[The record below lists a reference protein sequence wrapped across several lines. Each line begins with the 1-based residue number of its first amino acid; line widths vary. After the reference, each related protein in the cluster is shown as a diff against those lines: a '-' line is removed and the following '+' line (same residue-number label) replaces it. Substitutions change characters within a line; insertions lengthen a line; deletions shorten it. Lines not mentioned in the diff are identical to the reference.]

1 MGLIRKTLF
10 VGTGGFV
17 SPNSK
22 KQRQA
27 NKQIRL
33 QKQMLKTMQQQQQP
47 VVIAAP
53 PVEPEEAAIGLTDVV
68 IVRVDPRRKLQTIK
82 IVRESTGLPLA
93 RAKRIVETHEVIECA
108 DEDEAVELRA
118 SLEGVGAVIELR
130 GHEDEHVDTRSG
142 SPVAELEQLAKLH
155 GQGHLTDEEFAAA
168 KAKVLR

>member
-33 QKQMLKTMQQQQQP
+33 QKQMLKSVQQQQQS
-47 VVIAAP
+47 VVRAAP
-53 PVEPEEAAIGLTDVV
+53 RVEPEEDATGLTDVV
-68 IVRVDPRRKLQTIK
+68 IVQVDPRRKVQTIK
-82 IVRESTGLPLA
+82 IVREATDVPLVQ
-93 RAKRIVETHEVIECA
+93 AKRIVDTREVIECS
-108 DEDEAVELRA
+108 DEEEAVELRA
-118 SLEGVGAVIELR
+118 ALEGAGALIELR
-130 GHEDEHVDTRSG
+130 GHNDERGYTRAGTS
-142 SPVAELEQLAKLH
+142 VAELERLAKLH
-155 GQGHLTDEEFAAA
+155 AQGHLTDEEFTAA